1 MRLWL
6 VSLGLLPI
14 LMVGSG
20 PGAIASTPA
29 LPPQNGLIAFSTS
42 EGIRLLDART
52 GKAWTVPGTVDMSSP
67 AWSPDGQLLAVEGW
81 DDDQTSVYTIRPDGS
96 ERTLVLEDAYA
107 PSWSPDGEQLVVTRS
122 GRNVSVLATV
132 DADGG
137 DVHQITFD
145 HGGEN
150 DGAGE
155 PAWSPDGK
163 WIAFTQGN
171 GAVRLVTP
179 NGEADGVRTVAQ
191 EGMNPSLVAG
201 RLEARV
207 RRGRPGQVRA
217 VHRRGRRHDGEAL
230 GAAAAGARLGC
241 GLVARRH
248 TAGLHR
254 SEADAEDG
262 ARLRRRNAV
271 RPLDDEF
278 RRSQAGAAR
287 EERLGPALLGH
298 VPARVEAYDVAASRI
313 RSALIQPALPNC
325 ASGDTVAASVQ
336 IATRSPRFA
345 LASVAAW
352 PVVPR
357 SIVA

>member
-20 PGAIASTPA
+20 PAAIASTPA

-42 EGIRLLDART
+42 EGIRLVDART
-52 GKAWTVPGTVDMSSP
+52 GKAWTVPGTVDTSSP

-96 ERTLVLEDAYA
+96 ERKLVLEDAYA
-107 PSWSPDGEQLVVTRS
+107 PSWSPDGKQLVVTRS
-122 GRNVSVLATV
+122 GGNVSVLATV

-163 WIAFTQGN
+163 WIAFTQGD

-179 NGEADGVRTVAQ
+179 NGEADGVRTVGQ
-191 EGMNPSLVAG
+191 EGMNPTWSPDGSKLAFDAVDPAKFEQYIAVVDVTTG
-201 RLEARV
+201 KRSEL
-207 RRGRPGQVRA
+207 RPRELA
-217 VHRRGRRHDGEAL
+217 S
-230 GAAAAGARLGC
+230 AAAWSPDGTRLAFIAARPMPKTAHGC
-241 GLVARRH
+241 GGEMPSDLW
-248 TAGLHR
+248 TT
-254 SEADAEDG
+254 SFDG
-262 ARLRRRNAV
+262 AK
-271 RPLDDEF
+271 PE
-278 RRSQAGAAR
+278 
-287 EERLGPALLGH
+287 LLEKNVWGQPSWGTF
-298 VPARVEAYDVAASRI
+298 VPESK
-313 RSALIQPALPNC
+313 P
-325 ASGDTVAASVQ
+325 T
-336 IATRSPRFA
+336 T
-345 LASVAAW
+345 
-352 PVVPR
+352 
-357 SIVA
+357 